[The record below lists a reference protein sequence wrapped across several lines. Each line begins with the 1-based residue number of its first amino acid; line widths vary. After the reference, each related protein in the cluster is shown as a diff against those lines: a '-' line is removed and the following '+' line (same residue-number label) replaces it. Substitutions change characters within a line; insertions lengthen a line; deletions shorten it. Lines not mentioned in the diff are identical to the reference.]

1 MRIENKKV
9 VECVQYKKGSID
21 KFNNFLGIEPNNY
34 KLYQGK
40 KEDNL
45 SQVIFNNMIIN
56 ENDYVVKDSEGY
68 HVISK
73 NDFESTYELVEEQKI
88 NFKLKRRKNVI

>member
-40 KEDNL
+40 KKIIYL
-45 SQVIFNNMIIN
+45 SLFLII
-56 ENDYVVKDSEGY
+56 
-68 HVISK
+68 
-73 NDFESTYELVEEQKI
+73 
-88 NFKLKRRKNVI
+88 